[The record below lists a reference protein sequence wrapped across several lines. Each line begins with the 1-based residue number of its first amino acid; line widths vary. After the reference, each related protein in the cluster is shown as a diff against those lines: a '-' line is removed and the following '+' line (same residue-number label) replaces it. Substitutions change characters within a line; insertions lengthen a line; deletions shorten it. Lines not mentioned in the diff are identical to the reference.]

1 MQILDGKATALKIQS
16 EIKKRL
22 DLLLSEGY
30 KQPHL
35 AAVLVGEDGASKAY
49 VGNKVRSCERVGI
62 KSTLIKLDSETI
74 EKDLISEV
82 EKLNNNKDVD
92 GIIVQL
98 PLPKHINES
107 TITRSILPSKDVD
120 GFHPYNIGKMNLGW
134 PGFLPA
140 TPLGIL
146 KLVEEYQI
154 ETEGKHCVVL
164 GRSNIVGSPMSILLA
179 RKSYPGNCTVTLCHS
194 RTRDIAKFTKDAD
207 ILIVAL
213 GRPESITGDMVKD
226 GVVVIDVGISRVE
239 DATAKRGYRLKG
251 DVHFESVSSKC
262 SYITPVP
269 GGVGPMTVTAL
280 LLNTL
285 DAAIEKGVLVS

>member
-1 MQILDGKATALKIQS
+1 MQILDGNATALKIQS

-22 DLLLSEGY
+22 ESLISGGY

-35 AAVLVGEDGASKAY
+35 AAVMVGEDGASTAY
-49 VGNKVRSCERVGI
+49 VGNKVRSCDRVGI
-62 KSTLIKLDSETI
+62 KSTLVRLDRETSEQ
-74 EKDLISEV
+74 DLILEV
-82 EKLNNNKDVD
+82 EKLNDNKDVD

-98 PLPKHINES
+98 PLPEHINES
-107 TITRSILPSKDVD
+107 TITQTISPSKDVD

-146 KLVEEYQI
+146 KLIEEYKI
-154 ETEGKHCVVL
+154 ETEGRHCVVL
-164 GRSNIVGSPMSILLA
+164 GRSNIVGSPLSILLA
-179 RKSYPGNCTVTLCHS
+179 RKSEPGNCTVTLCHS
-194 RTRDIAKFTKDAD
+194 RTRDIAKYTIDAD

-226 GVVVIDVGISRVE
+226 GAVVIDVGISRVE
-239 DATAKRGYRLKG
+239 DDTAKRGYRLKG

-280 LLNTL
+280 LLTTL
-285 DAAIEKGVLVS
+285 DSALETGVLVS